1 MTANYNPK
9 IYGNLLLDTLPA
21 VITTEEENER
31 ALAIVEKIM
40 DKGEKN
46 ISPEEGRLMQLLVR
60 LIEDFEDEAYPM
72 GETATPIGI
81 LKSLIDDS
89 SSLELTTKLNAFERN
104 MIDKSSEAFMLKDN
118 DFGVLCH
125 GDLWL
130 NNLIFCYND
139 ESEPVDV
146 KMVKRKKIE
155 QKTFITFS
163 FSARLWIKLFRFSGD

>member
-81 LKSLIDDS
+81 LKSLIDDHDLKHKDLADIFGS
-89 SSLELTTKLNAFERN
+89 QSIVSEVLNGNRGISKAAAKKLGIRF
-104 MIDKSSEAFMLKDN
+104 
-118 DFGVLCH
+118 
-125 GDLWL
+125 
-130 NNLIFCYND
+130 NLPADIF
-139 ESEPVDV
+139 
-146 KMVKRKKIE
+146 I
-155 QKTFITFS
+155 
-163 FSARLWIKLFRFSGD
+163 